1 MTDIYLRFRRAYY
14 RSYGNAPVGG
24 ATTDGLGATALGLGG
39 VVVAGAAAADN
50 ACGGTP
56 SDTAAGAAEGGLPR
70 SPSSRSM
77 GSTRASNAVSSSVSQ
92 L

>member
-1 MTDIYLRFRRAYY
+1 MLEEELR
-14 RSYGNAPVGG
+14 SLVLVGG

-39 VVVAGAAAADN
+39 AVAGAAAADN

-56 SDTAAGAAEGGLPR
+56 SDTAGGLPR

-77 GSTRASNAVSSSVSQ
+77 GSTRASNAV
-92 L
+92 